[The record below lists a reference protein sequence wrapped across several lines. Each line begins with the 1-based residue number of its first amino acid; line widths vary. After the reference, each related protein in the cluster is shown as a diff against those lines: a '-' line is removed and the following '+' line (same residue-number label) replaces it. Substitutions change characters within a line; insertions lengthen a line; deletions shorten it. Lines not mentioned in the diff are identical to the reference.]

1 MSYDYSQQKKQR
13 QPSEDSCLKEI
24 DTTLN
29 GSFNFKNFAACLPE
43 MHRTLQ
49 QRFFRLIKEC
59 ILFMAIPG
67 NIVIDDRNRASYE
80 MCRDLAETLR
90 NRHLP
95 LI

>member
-1 MSYDYSQQKKQR
+1 MSYDYSQQKKLIQT
-13 QPSEDSCLKEI
+13 SEYSCLKEI
-24 DTTLN
+24 ENMLN
-29 GSFNFKNFAACLPE
+29 GSFNFKNFAACL
-43 MHRTLQ
+43 
-49 QRFFRLIKEC
+49 
-59 ILFMAIPG
+59 PG